1 MQFIQGRGIVEKL
14 VNHIG
19 LYSIMELLIMIG
31 WDDGLGQV
39 NDVQVFSSFGL
50 RVDDAITACYA
61 VAVQG
66 EADSDAGR

>member
-1 MQFIQGRGIVEKL
+1 MLPLLCAVQLVTWMKTQSGIIDKM

-39 NDVQVFSSFGL
+39 NDTQVCAL
-50 RVDDAITACYA
+50 RC
-61 VAVQG
+61 
-66 EADSDAGR
+66 S